1 MQTRDR
7 FVDALRAL
15 GTVAVVLLHW
25 LMPVVAWDG
34 HRLEIGNALS
44 GEGGWAVTWVA
55 QIMPM
60 MFFAAGCATYG
71 SLRRATD
78 GWSFLRRRLPRL
90 LWPIGVFLAVWAV
103 AGPALVAA
111 GVPWAAVR
119 RAAGTA
125 PQLLWFIAVYL
136 LVLALAPV
144 FGRLHGK
151 YRWGVLVGLA
161 ACAVAVDVARFTT
174 GVTELGYL
182 NAVLVWLIPHQL
194 GFFYADGTLTRWSRG
209 RLAAVA
215 GGGIAVLTALV
226 LLGPY
231 PASMIGMP
239 GAAMSNMNPPTV
251 CLVAL
256 TGYQIALVLLLKP
269 LILRLPARP
278 VDWIQR
284 HSMTVY
290 LWHLTAAFLVFGV
303 LLLGLGLTPPAPGT
317 TSWWLTRP
325 LWLAGLAAL
334 LAVFV
339 FAFRWAE
346 QREVRLPRPRVGLL
360 GYAGLACLLVA
371 LLLVVTGGTL
381 PPLDRGVDAVVRS
394 DQALAVLLGA
404 LGVALGVLARRPTP
418 APAQV
423 PGPTVTSQVA
433 APVLLAP
440 REPVGAGR

>member
-34 HRLEIGNALS
+34 HRLDIGNALS
-44 GEGGWAVTWVA
+44 GTGGWAVTWVA
-55 QIMPM
+55 QIMPL

-71 SLRRATD
+71 SLRRSTD
-78 GWSFLRRRLPRL
+78 GWSFLRRRLGRL

-136 LVLALAPV
+136 LVLACAPL
-144 FGRLHGK
+144 FGRLHGR
-151 YRWGVLVGLA
+151 YRWKVLVGLA
-161 ACAVAVDVARFTT
+161 GCAVAVDVARFAT

-182 NAVLVWLIPHQL
+182 NAVVVWLIPHQL
-194 GFFYADGTLTRWSRG
+194 GFFHADGTLAGWSRR
-209 RLAAVA
+209 RLGAVA
-215 GGGIAVLTALV
+215 GAGVAVLAGLV
-226 LLGPY
+226 ALGPY

-256 TGYQIALVLLLKP
+256 TGYQIALVLLLRP
-269 LILRLPARP
+269 LILRLPDRP
-278 VDWIQR
+278 VRWVQR

-303 LLLGLGLTPPAPGT
+303 LLLGLGVTPPAPGT
-317 TSWWLTRP
+317 ATWWWTRP
-325 LWLAGLAAL
+325 LWLAGLGLL

-339 FAFRWAE
+339 GAFRWAE
-346 QREVRLPRPRVGLL
+346 QRDMRLPRPRVGLL
-360 GYAGLACLLVA
+360 GYVGLACLLGA
-371 LLLVVTGGTL
+371 LLLVITGGTL
-381 PPLDRGVDAVVRS
+381 PPLDRGLDGVLRS

-404 LGVALGVLARRPTP
+404 LGVALGVLARRP
-418 APAQV
+418 
-423 PGPTVTSQVA
+423 A
-433 APVLLAP
+433 A
-440 REPVGAGR
+440 GAVSSTT